1 MYKTI
6 LKNSCVFFTAFL
18 ISLSLFGCKKE
29 SHSVLDTIKERG
41 VMKVGLGIFVPWA
54 MKDKQGELVGFEID
68 VAKSIAEELGV
79 EIEFIPT
86 AWDGIIPAL
95 LAKKFDII
103 ISGMSITKERKK
115 KLNFSDPYASS
126 GFGIYAHKKKAK
138 GFNSLDDF
146 NNSEV
151 KIAVRR
157 GATPAILGKELF
169 PKAELLL
176 FDEESQVE
184 QEVLNGNV
192 HASLASEPQPSH
204 MVYKNPDVLFKPVNE
219 VLQEWFEGLAVR
231 KDDERVLEFLNDWI
245 VQNKENGWLKK
256 RHNYWFATL
265 DWADAVGFK

>member
-29 SHSVLDTIKERG
+29 AHSVLDTIKERG

-103 ISGMSITKERKK
+103 ISGMSITEERKK

-126 GFGIYAHKKKAK
+126 GFGIYAHKKKTK
-138 GFNSLDDF
+138 G
-146 NNSEV
+146 
-151 KIAVRR
+151 
-157 GATPAILGKELF
+157 
-169 PKAELLL
+169 
-176 FDEESQVE
+176 
-184 QEVLNGNV
+184 
-192 HASLASEPQPSH
+192 
-204 MVYKNPDVLFKPVNE
+204 
-219 VLQEWFEGLAVR
+219 
-231 KDDERVLEFLNDWI
+231 
-245 VQNKENGWLKK
+245 
-256 RHNYWFATL
+256 
-265 DWADAVGFK
+265 

>member
-126 GFGIYAHKKKAK
+126 GFGIYAHKKK
-138 GFNSLDDF
+138 
-146 NNSEV
+146 
-151 KIAVRR
+151 
-157 GATPAILGKELF
+157 GK
-169 PKAELLL
+169 
-176 FDEESQVE
+176 
-184 QEVLNGNV
+184 
-192 HASLASEPQPSH
+192 
-204 MVYKNPDVLFKPVNE
+204 
-219 VLQEWFEGLAVR
+219 
-231 KDDERVLEFLNDWI
+231 
-245 VQNKENGWLKK
+245 
-256 RHNYWFATL
+256 
-265 DWADAVGFK
+265 

>member
-103 ISGMSITKERKK
+103 ISGMSITKEKEKIEFFRS
-115 KLNFSDPYASS
+115 LSS
-126 GFGIYAHKKKAK
+126 AIDFGIYAISKT
-138 GFNSLDDF
+138 NSPCLSF
-146 NNSEV
+146 
-151 KIAVRR
+151 IAQ
-157 GATPAILGKELF
+157 GTNIPKPTFITPR
-169 PKAELLL
+169 
-176 FDEESQVE
+176 
-184 QEVLNGNV
+184 
-192 HASLASEPQPSH
+192 SL
-204 MVYKNPDVLFKPVNE
+204 
-219 VLQEWFEGLAVR
+219 
-231 KDDERVLEFLNDWI
+231 I
-245 VQNKENGWLKK
+245 VS
-256 RHNYWFATL
+256 RTL
-265 DWADAVGFK
+265 

>member
-29 SHSVLDTIKERG
+29 AHSVLDTIKERG

-103 ISGMSITKERKK
+103 ISG
-115 KLNFSDPYASS
+115 
-126 GFGIYAHKKKAK
+126 
-138 GFNSLDDF
+138 
-146 NNSEV
+146 SE
-151 KIAVRR
+151 
-157 GATPAILGKELF
+157 
-169 PKAELLL
+169 
-176 FDEESQVE
+176 
-184 QEVLNGNV
+184 
-192 HASLASEPQPSH
+192 
-204 MVYKNPDVLFKPVNE
+204 Y
-219 VLQEWFEGLAVR
+219 
-231 KDDERVLEFLNDWI
+231 
-245 VQNKENGWLKK
+245 
-256 RHNYWFATL
+256 
-265 DWADAVGFK
+265 